1 MATTPVFVW
10 GLIKT
15 YKTYGT
21 YSDLLQK
28 NAKKVASP
36 MQYFAFYCIYRVE
49 PRKNGP
55 TIVVQLFSN
64 FVISKIDTDKNAY
77 EKVSIFIAYRLLLG
91 GV

>member
-1 MATTPVFVW
+1 
-10 GLIKT
+10 
-15 YKTYGT
+15 
-21 YSDLLQK
+21 
-28 NAKKVASP
+28 
-36 MQYFAFYCIYRVE
+36 MQYFTFRCIYRVE